1 MLLSD
6 DADIEY
12 QWGLQEVGDDVNVEQ
27 EIGFEPGE
35 DEEDPSDAHYN
46 KHQCKH
52 NETEMRNSR

>member
-46 KHQCKH
+46 KH
-52 NETEMRNSR
+52 